1 MTGDRYVAVRRVAW
15 WVADIALWISISFSI
30 MAHLCQ
36 RFADS
41 HRRVRDEYGR
51 LEMPSIADPF
61 AMHIGQGF
69 GYVGL
74 GWILLSVALAIM
86 CRVRYGIA
94 KETTLYLVLLV
105 LAIGVL
111 TSLHEL

>member
-1 MTGDRYVAVRRVAW
+1 MAVRRVAW
-15 WVADIALWISISFSI
+15 WVADIAVWISISFSV

-61 AMHIGQGF
+61 ALHVGQGF

-74 GWILLSVALAIM
+74 GWIGVSVVLAIM

-94 KETTLYLVLLV
+94 KETTIYLVLLAV
-105 LAIGVL
+105 AGVAVG
-111 TSLHEL
+111 SLRAL

>member
-1 MTGDRYVAVRRVAW
+1 MTGHQDVAVRRVAW
-15 WVADIALWISISFSI
+15 WIADGALWISISFSV

-41 HRRVRDEYGR
+41 HRRMRDEYGR

-61 AMHIGQGF
+61 AMHVGQGF

-74 GWILLSVALAIM
+74 GWIVVSVGLAIM

-94 KETTLYLVLLV
+94 KETTIYLVLLA
-105 LAIGVL
+105 LAIVAI
-111 TSLHEL
+111 TSLREL